1 MKKVLV
7 AVAVVVVVGLALVT
21 SAHAQAMKWD
31 TAYDAQALAKG
42 KPFKFS
48 GIEIVSVDTKAQILF
63 VKNPNTGKTAV
74 ARMSN
79 AKYEGGYSGDADLK
93 IGDKISGEGVQV
105 GGENWVTK
113 VRKAGAEEK
122 PMAGPKKD

>member
-7 AVAVVVVVGLALVT
+7 VLAVVMVGLALGT

-42 KPFKFS
+42 KPFKFA
-48 GIEIVSVDTKAQILF
+48 GIEIVSVEPKAQIVF

-74 ARMSN
+74 ARLSN
-79 AKYEGGYSGDADLK
+79 AKYEGGYGGVADLK
-93 IGDKISGEGVQV
+93 PGDKISGEGVQV
-105 GGENWVTK
+105 SGENWVTK
-113 VRKAGAEEK
+113 MRKSEAGEK
-122 PMAGPKKD
+122 PSAGPKKD

>member
-7 AVAVVVVVGLALVT
+7 VMAVMMVVGLALVT

-48 GIEIVSVDTKAQILF
+48 GIEIVSVEPKAQIVF
-63 VKNPNTGKTAV
+63 VKNPNTGKSAV
-74 ARMSN
+74 ARLSY
-79 AKYEGGYSGDADLK
+79 AKYEGGYAGTADLK
-93 IGDKISGEGVQV
+93 PGDKVSGEGVQV
-105 GGENWVTK
+105 NGENWVTK
-113 VRKAGAEEK
+113 LRKAEAGEK
-122 PMAGPKKD
+122 PAVAPKKD